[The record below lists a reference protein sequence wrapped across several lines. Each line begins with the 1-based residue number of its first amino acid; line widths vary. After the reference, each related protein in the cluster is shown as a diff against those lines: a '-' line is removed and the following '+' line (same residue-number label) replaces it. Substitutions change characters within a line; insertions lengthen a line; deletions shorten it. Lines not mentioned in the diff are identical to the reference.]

1 MLGNGVKQ
9 REHTEQEVPGAEDIE
24 QGVAP
29 DALRKNGPAEF
40 IEVEVAAEELVV
52 SQSQL
57 TRDKN
62 KLQGQTPIVEEDIAM
77 TSGHPMLMRTRY

>member
-1 MLGNGVKQ
+1 
-9 REHTEQEVPGAEDIE
+9 
-24 QGVAP
+24 
-29 DALRKNGPAEF
+29 LRKNGPAEF
-40 IEVEVAAEELVV
+40 IKVEVASEELAV

-77 TSGHPMLMRTRY
+77 ASGHPILMRTRH